1 MMRGP
6 PKWMMA
12 VALLLPALFA
22 RAQTNDPLP
31 AETRL
36 VGLGTAPAATEEP
49 FTIATAEDLTVTL
62 TDLKTPAALASATV
76 VVTQGG
82 AIVQIATGNAAATLA
97 PPAASATVTIP
108 GAVGQY
114 TLRVFGAPNASFSV
128 GTFSVC
134 VAPTSNPSNC
144 IQNASLV
151 GNISA
156 QSTAADPTVSTLSV
170 NLTVTTAGTYTVTF
184 ADDVF
189 PTKLNVAP
197 NLALFQGS
205 LPLPNGLGIQS
216 GATFN
221 LNPGTYTL
229 LAIAQADPTV
239 KAGLYGI
246 TISGPTGVAP
256 LINGTF
262 PVGTLT
268 PAPQTSN
275 PSAQML
281 ALKVTDFM
289 FPAALASARAMA
301 TSGNTVLGTASSS
314 GGPTSFAAP
323 TGPLQV
329 WSFGTPGTDAG
340 TYEIDLNSSSANLL
354 TAAFG
359 IAHGNSFSFAYVTS
373 ALSAGSYQA
382 AAGDFGVPAA
392 LQGLTFAVAQNAA
405 ILQKSAAAAIGGT
418 VMFSATAGP
427 VVLLVDAQV
436 PATGNGL
443 FGVSVQSPGSA
454 SLLFDR
460 AQGVTTS
467 GLFDTQVLNLGTSG
481 DFDVTLMDLKFPGQ
495 FQDLDLVVSQGSVAL
510 GKDFGGAP
518 FSFAATAPG
527 TYQLTFIATPA
538 AQQQYGLYA
547 VAVVYSAPTVTLT
560 ASPSTV
566 TAGAAT
572 TLSWTTKDAT
582 SCMASGGN
590 WIGSP
595 AVGSDSVSLAV
606 PSTTTYT
613 LTCTGPGGMIAKSV
627 TVTVTAAAHSGGG
640 GEIDVSLLIFLT
652 AFGLVREM
660 RRRAPTLREA
670 CSSHDCDEHAT
681 FRRHT
686 RFP

>member
-1 MMRGP
+1 MKQGL
-6 PKWMMA
+6 PKWMVA
-12 VALLLPALFA
+12 VALLLPALLA

-36 VGLGTAPAATEEP
+36 VALGTAPAATEES
-49 FTIATAEDLTVTL
+49 FTISSAEDLTVTL
-62 TDLKTPAALASATV
+62 TDLKTPQALASATV

-82 AIVQIATGNAAATLA
+82 AIVQIATGNAATTLA
-97 PPAASATVTIP
+97 PPATTATVTIP

-114 TLRVFGAPNASFSV
+114 TLRVFGEPNASFSV

-144 IQNASLV
+144 IPNASLV

-156 QSTAADPTVSTLSV
+156 QSTAADPTISTLSV

-184 ADDVF
+184 ADDGF
-189 PTKLNVAP
+189 PTKLNAAP

-221 LNPGTYTL
+221 LNLGTYTL

-246 TISGPTGVAP
+246 SISGPAGVAP

-268 PAPQTSN
+268 PASQTTN

-281 ALKVTDFM
+281 TLKVTDFL
-289 FPAALASARAMA
+289 FPAALASARGLV
-301 TSGNTVLGTASSS
+301 TSGNTVLGTTAS
-314 GGPTSFAAP
+314 GGGAPTSFAAP
-323 TGPLQV
+323 AGPLQV

-354 TAAFG
+354 TSAFG
-359 IAHGNSFSFAYVTS
+359 IANTNSFSFAYVTS

-392 LQGLTFAVAQNAA
+392 LQGLTFAVAQNAV

-418 VMFSATAGP
+418 VNFTASASP

-436 PATGNGL
+436 PAAGNGL
-443 FGVSVQSPGSA
+443 FGVSVQAQGST
-454 SLLFDR
+454 SLLFDK

-467 GLFDTQVLNLGTSG
+467 GLFDTQVLNLGTTG
-481 DFDVTLMDLKFPGQ
+481 DFDVMLTDLKVPGQ

-518 FSFAATAPG
+518 FSFSATAPG

-538 AQQQYGLYA
+538 AQQHYGLYA

-560 ASPSTV
+560 ASPSTL
-566 TAGAAT
+566 TTGAAT

-582 SCMASGGN
+582 SCMAGGGN
-590 WIGSP
+590 WTGSP
-595 AVGSDSVSLAV
+595 AVGSGSISLAV
-606 PSTTTYT
+606 PATTTYT
-613 LTCTGPGGMIAKSV
+613 LTCTGPGGMTAKSV
-627 TVTVTAAAHSGGG
+627 TVTATAPAAHSGGG

-652 AFGLVREM
+652 AFGLVQEI
-660 RRRAPTLREA
+660 RRRMLLHP
-670 CSSHDCDEHAT
+670 
-681 FRRHT
+681 
-686 RFP
+686 